1 MKRLYLL
8 IPEVEICRTL
18 VGELKDAG
26 IPERHVHVLASLRK
40 RLEGLPEATVWQK
53 TELAHGIWIGAALGA
68 VAGFMAGLLG
78 MYFPPPGLVLGWGVV
93 LASSLAGI
101 TFGAFVSAMMKLHEH
116 NHKLDRYH
124 VEIERGKILMM
135 VDVPR
140 TRVYSIKKMILEHH
154 ADARIRVGE
163 TA

>member
-1 MKRLYLL
+1 MQRLYLL

-18 VGELKDAG
+18 VGELNDAG

-53 TELAHGIWIGAALGA
+53 TELAYGIWIGAALGA

-78 MYFPPPGLVLGWGVV
+78 MYFPPPGLMLGWGVV

-101 TFGAFVSAMMKLHEH
+101 TFGA
-116 NHKLDRYH
+116 
-124 VEIERGKILMM
+124 
-135 VDVPR
+135 DVPR

>member
-8 IPEVEICRTL
+8 IPNVEICRTL
-18 VGELKDAG
+18 VGELKEAG
-26 IPERHVHVLASLRK
+26 IPKGHVHVLASLRE
-40 RLEGLPEATVWQK
+40 RLEGLPQANVWQK

-68 VAGFMAGLLG
+68 IAGFTAGLLG
-78 MYFPPPGLVLGWGVV
+78 MYFPPPGLMLGWGVV

-124 VEIERGKILMM
+124 VDIEKGRILMM

-140 TRVYSIKKMILEHH
+140 NRVDDIKNMILEHH
-154 ADARIRVGE
+154 ADARIRVE
-163 TA
+163 KMA